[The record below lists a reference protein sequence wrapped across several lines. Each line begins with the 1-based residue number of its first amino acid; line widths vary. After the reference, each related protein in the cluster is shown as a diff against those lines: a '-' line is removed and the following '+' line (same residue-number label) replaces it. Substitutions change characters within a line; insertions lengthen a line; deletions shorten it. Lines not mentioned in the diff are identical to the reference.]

1 MEHNHDVGILIPN
14 SPSLLIE
21 TYPSFLDIYLQMF
34 SYKGGK
40 VGTEVRNFKRR
51 QSVRNLRIPFLCVV
65 GGILVTLQLFFV
77 NPLFPFKVFKSPSYL
92 RDSCDKESFPLRKN
106 FIKKLHNLEFPENYI
121 FKLQHVNVK

>member
-51 QSVRNLRIPFLCVV
+51 QSVRNLRIPFFMC
-65 GGILVTLQLFFV
+65 GRWYSGDSTTFFV

-121 FKLQHVNVK
+121 FKLQNVNVK